1 MWGGRLACEL
11 LCWMAVKKALIALVA
26 LATLLPVGHMAYDR
40 YHVPEVPVGSEGWR
54 LRAET
59 LARARVF
66 VQDAASPDMPSAE
79 GADIECRYEPKATTG
94 TTPKFDCRLDDGTV
108 VKVKYGINPEIPGE
122 VAATRLLTA
131 MGFPADHMSIVRRV
145 RCYGCPRS
153 PYRSRQV
160 AEWFFV
166 AGVLDHF
173 LDYGEYADFAN
184 AAVERKFDARS
195 FEVDGHE
202 GWGFYELAAVDPAR
216 GGASRAEV
224 DALRLMAVFLAH
236 WDNKTTNQR
245 LICLGEHGDDSAEPC
260 ATPVLMLQDLGA
272 TFGPKKVDYLGWKHA
287 PIWRDAEGCAVSMT
301 HLPYRG
307 ATFQDVEISE
317 EGRAL
322 LAARLAAYDNVAIAN
337 LFLSSN
343 FPDAETG
350 RVGAANVQPWV
361 DVFMEKAAAIRGRSC
376 PPVR

>member
-1 MWGGRLACEL
+1 M
-11 LCWMAVKKALIALVA
+11 VKKALIALVA
-26 LATLLPVGHMAYDR
+26 LAIVLPVGHMAYDR
-40 YHVPEVPVGSEGWR
+40 YHVPGVPVGSDGWR
-54 LRAET
+54 VRAET
-59 LARARVF
+59 IARAKVF
-66 VQDAASPDMPSAE
+66 VRDGPSPDMPSAA
-79 GADIECRYEPKATTG
+79 GTDVECRYEPKATTG
-94 TTPKFDCRLDDGTV
+94 TTPKFDCRLADGTV

-122 VAATRLLTA
+122 VAATRLLSA
-131 MGFPADHMSIVRRV
+131 MGFAADRMSIVNRV

-166 AGVLDHF
+166 AGLLDQF
-173 LDYGEYADFAN
+173 LDYSEYADFAR
-184 AAVERKFDARS
+184 AAVERKHEARA

-202 GWGFYELAAVDPAR
+202 GWGFYELASVDASR
-216 GGASRAEV
+216 GGASRGEV

-245 LICLGEHGDDSAEPC
+245 LICLGDTGDDSARPC
-260 ATPVLMLQDLGA
+260 ASPVLMLQDLGA

-287 PIWRDAEGCAVSMT
+287 PIWRDAQGCTVSMT
-301 HLPYRG
+301 NLPYRG

-317 EGRAL
+317 AGRAL
-322 LAARLAAYDNVAIAN
+322 VAERLGAYDAVDIAN

-350 RVGAANVQPWV
+350 RVGATNVQPWV
-361 DVFMEKAAAIRGRSC
+361 DAFLEKVAAIRNRSC
-376 PPVR
+376 APSPSR